1 MGIFD
6 RMSRLI
12 KSNVNAKIDKVS
24 DPAKQLDQIVLDLEE
39 ELRKNR
45 GETAKIIVTEK
56 RLTARLGEIEKQV
69 ATWNERAE
77 MAVRAGDDA
86 LAREALERKIHAEA
100 ELAEATEEAKE
111 AKRYAEDM
119 REALKANEARLKEIK
134 MKKGAIKAKV
144 ATTRNVDVSAQ
155 ALDDFERV
163 AGKVDDSEAEVEAH
177 DELAE
182 LSRESARDAAVEE
195 KFRAIERKGTGGGEL
210 DARLAALKAKMSP
223 TKALGDGSTGEE
235 E

>member
-12 KSNVNAKIDKVS
+12 KSNVNAKIDKVR
-24 DPAKQLDQIVLDLEE
+24 DPAKEIEQIVLDLEE
-39 ELRKNR
+39 EMKKNR
-45 GETAKIIVTEK
+45 AETAKIMVSEK
-56 RLTARLGEIEKQV
+56 RLTARLGELEKQA

-86 LAREALERKIHAEA
+86 LAREALERKIHTEQ
-100 ELAEATEEAKE
+100 ELAEAKEEAAE
-111 AKRYAEDM
+111 AKRYASEM
-119 REALKANEARLKEIK
+119 REALKTNEARLKEIK

-144 ATTRNVDVSAQ
+144 ATTKNVEVSAQ
-155 ALDDFERV
+155 ALDEFERV

-182 LSRESARDAAVEE
+182 LSRQSAKDAAVEE
-195 KFRAIERKGTGGGEL
+195 KFREIERKGTGGGEL
-210 DARLAALKAKMSP
+210 DQRLAALKAKLG
-223 TKALGDGSTGEE
+223 TKALGDGSKDEE
-235 E
+235 Q